1 MAKLVRRHTSN
12 VEIIGSNPIG
22 SIQFCLLSGLIFP
35 PGELGVQQLY
45 WIGMSWRILMER
57 QLWTDFFLA
66 DADLGRQPSS
76 QQEKGYLLYAEGVSY
91 IEPRVVCV
99 RI

>member
-1 MAKLVRRHTSN
+1 
-12 VEIIGSNPIG
+12 
-22 SIQFCLLSGLIFP
+22 
-35 PGELGVQQLY
+35 
-45 WIGMSWRILMER
+45 MER

>member
-1 MAKLVRRHTSN
+1 
-12 VEIIGSNPIG
+12 
-22 SIQFCLLSGLIFP
+22 
-35 PGELGVQQLY
+35 
-45 WIGMSWRILMER
+45 MER

-76 QQEKGYLLYAEGVSY
+76 QQEKVYLLYVEGVSY